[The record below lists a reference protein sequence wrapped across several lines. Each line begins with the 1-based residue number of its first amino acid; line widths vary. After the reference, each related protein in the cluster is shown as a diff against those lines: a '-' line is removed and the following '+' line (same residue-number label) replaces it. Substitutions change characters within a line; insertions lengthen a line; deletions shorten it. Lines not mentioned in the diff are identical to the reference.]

1 MKGNS
6 QSSNNPSIGKGKK
19 GQSRMEMKEGNKD
32 PNDRKGNQMERVG
45 SESSDGPDECWIEH
59 GCDMAKG

>member
-19 GQSRMEMKEGNKD
+19 GQDRMETKEGTRILMIGKEIGWN
-32 PNDRKGNQMERVG
+32 E
-45 SESSDGPDECWIEH
+45 
-59 GCDMAKG
+59 